1 MQELRFNPFHQIH
14 QALRALMYHVSI
26 TTQHTDFTQAEQM
39 EKTLTLTEG
48 MVHFFEGHANTEDS
62 LVFPML
68 SGSAPQLIAYFEEQ
82 HQKDHELGEEL
93 IKSIHECREAI
104 TPVEKIL
111 SGQRLQK
118 AIGGFVAFNLT
129 HMNLEETLV
138 LSALWE
144 QYTDEELQAKEAEI
158 VASLSAEKKGLSS
171 YWMLKGLATHE
182 IIGWFKSIR
191 VTAPAFVFD
200 ECIQLAE
207 RALPA
212 DKLRAVQKALQL
224 SLA

>member
-1 MQELRFNPFHQIH
+1 MTALRFNPFHQIH

-39 EKTLTLTEG
+39 EKTLSLTEE
-48 MVHFFEGHANTEDS
+48 MVHFFDGHANTEDS

-68 SGSAPQLIAYFEEQ
+68 AEHSPRLIVYFEEQ
-82 HQKDHELGEEL
+82 HVKDHELGEEL
-93 IKSIHECREAI
+93 MKAIRDCREVT
-104 TPVEKIL
+104 TPIEKIL
-111 SGQRLQK
+111 AGQCLQK

-138 LSALWE
+138 SPALWE
-144 QYTDEELQAKEAEI
+144 QYTDEQLRAKEAEI
-158 VASLSAEKKGLSS
+158 VASLSPEKKALSG

-182 IIGWFKSIR
+182 IISWFKSIR
-191 VTAPAFVFD
+191 ANAPSFVFD
-200 ECIQLAE
+200 EFVQLAE

-212 DKLRAVQKALQL
+212 DKLRAVQKALGL
-224 SLA
+224 SFA